1 MKIPNTLEG
10 RRPFLDLLL
19 EAPEK
24 EIALSEKDIREEV
37 NTFMSAVNVSLI
49 SSTSLHNYFEKILI
63 NYLFMMQS
71 QLSR

>member
-1 MKIPNTLEG
+1 MKIPNILEG

-49 SSTSLHNYFEKILI
+49 SSTSFHNYFEKILI